1 MAGLDPAIFCET
13 SKKKMP
19 ASSAGMIRFI
29 WQRPG
34 QSFAVTETPRTST
47 AAPGFAGSSVMTC

>member
-19 ASSAGMIRFI
+19 ASSAGMMRFI
-29 WQRPG
+29 WQRLG
-34 QSFAVTETPRTST
+34 
-47 AAPGFAGSSVMTC
+47 